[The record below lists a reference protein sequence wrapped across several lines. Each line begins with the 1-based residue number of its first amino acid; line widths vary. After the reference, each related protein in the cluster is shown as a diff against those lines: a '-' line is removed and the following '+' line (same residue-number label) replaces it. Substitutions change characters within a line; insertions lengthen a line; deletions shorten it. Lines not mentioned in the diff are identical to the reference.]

1 MANCSNASPAC
12 LPAVPVKLDG
22 RALKFWNI
30 GMGKYDALGVFLRRW
45 KFRNDA
51 EGVELSFAQIETIIR
66 GLLPRGAGDEAW
78 WCVNCPA
85 DRSAPHRRV
94 WLDAGFDAIAE
105 PKAEKVYF
113 RRQTE
118 A

>member
-1 MANCSNASPAC
+1 
-12 LPAVPVKLDG
+12 
-22 RALKFWNI
+22 
-30 GMGKYDALGVFLRRW
+30 MGKYDALGVFLRRW

-51 EGVELSFAQIETIIR
+51 DGVELSFTQIESIIR
-66 GLLPRGAGDEAW
+66 GLLPRGAGDETW
-78 WCVNCPA
+78 WCVNCHA

-113 RRQTE
+113 RRRCD
-118 A
+118 AA